1 MIGKILGKA
10 TVKVASKVINYNS
23 FIKSEPGSL
32 KSTLAI
38 MDTDGKAL
46 SKVIGKTGSL
56 LTKTAAS
63 KAGRKVVRNVAIGVG
78 ATALA
83 GKAFSSTT
91 TTVSARNQS
100 AEQVS
105 HKKSNSFKS
114 MLAMQGKIERGI
126 LKNFI
131 FYVKLRDSLKSLPN
145 INAYSFSINVPKLTQ
160 SDFHEIASEVYKF
173 LSSIGTSKNAMVAL
187 ALFGV
192 SNALESLDYIKEEFN
207 VDTKNKDI
215 KELVEK
221 YSDVLLEY
229 NIMYADKILKLE
241 GFISEKNEFERF
253 GYEEEKTYWDC
264 YMLSIGLIMA
274 CDLQMLKMDDDASL
288 DIDNINE
295 AIETLNKYYSI
306 VSEE

>member
-1 MIGKILGKA
+1 MLGKILGKA
-10 TVKVASKVINYNS
+10 TVKVASKVINDNA

-32 KSTLAI
+32 TSTLAI

-56 LTKTAAS
+56 LTKTVAS
-63 KAGRKVVRNVAIGVG
+63 KTGRKVVRNVAIGVG
-78 ATALA
+78 VTALA
-83 GKAFSSTT
+83 GKTFSSTT

-100 AEQVS
+100 AEQAS
-105 HKKSNSFKS
+105 HKKSNSLKS

-145 INAYSFSINVPKLTQ
+145 INTYSFNINVPKLTQ
-160 SDFHEIASEVYKF
+160 SDFHEIASEVYNF

-192 SNALESLDYIKEEFN
+192 SNALESLDYIKEEFD
-207 VDTKNKDI
+207 VDAQNKDI

-229 NIMYADKILKLE
+229 NIMYADKILRLE
-241 GFISEKNEFERF
+241 EFISKKNEFEYF
-253 GYEEEKTYWDC
+253 DYEEEKTYWDC
-264 YMLSIGLIMA
+264 YMLSIGLIVA
-274 CDLQMLKMDDDASL
+274 CDLQMLTMDDEVSL

-295 AIETLNKYYSI
+295 TIETLNKYYSI